1 MESVMNNGEWTAE
14 KEEKLLTTYP
24 LHYACRDG
32 DVNSLR
38 QLLDERSDHL
48 SSSITSEDCYYG
60 WTPAHWAAY
69 FGKLACL
76 RKLSCHDRPAN
87 LKCDMRNSQFLQT
100 PSHLAAYAGHPH
112 CLQWLMQ
119 SQASINAQDYLGET
133 PLHKAARTGSM
144 ECVSLLVS
152 YQSNFNIQNHKGQT
166 ASQLARLCGFPNCA
180 TYLEHASSVTLSPL
194 SNMETDDQKTL
205 PSQSIKEP
213 SMTDILMDHGVM
225 QNSKLVG
232 GRKRSRED
240 LEEGSYKKLRQT
252 ESDGSTHVSDTAAS
266 TPTTNNSVLNSFNA
280 VLSISTEPLRS
291 PSDSAFGQLSERDRS
306 SIPWIFI

>member
-1 MESVMNNGEWTAE
+1 MENVLNDGEWTAE
-14 KEEKLLTTYP
+14 KEERLLRDYP
-24 LHYACRDG
+24 LHSACRDG
-32 DVNSLR
+32 DVSSLR
-38 QLLDERSDHL
+38 LLLDDHRPQE
-48 SSSITSEDCYYG
+48 SSTTASISTEDCFYG

-76 RKLSCHDRPAN
+76 RKISCHERPMN

-152 YQSNFNIQNHKGQT
+152 YQADLKIPNLKNQT
-166 ASQLARLCGFPNCA
+166 ASQLARSCGFQNCA
-180 TYLEHASSVTLSPL
+180 TYLEEASSVTLSHPF
-194 SNMETDDQKTL
+194 NVEMEDNQQAP
-205 PSQSIKEP
+205 PSDNINQP

-240 LEEGSYKKLRQT
+240 LEEGNYKKPRQID
-252 ESDGSTHVSDTAAS
+252 SHVTDIDTS
-266 TPTTNNSVLNSFNA
+266 IPTITDSVLNSFNA
-280 VLSISTEPLRS
+280 VLLISTEPLRS
-291 PSDSAFGQLSERDRS
+291 ADLAVGQFRETEPST
-306 SIPWIFI
+306 IPWI